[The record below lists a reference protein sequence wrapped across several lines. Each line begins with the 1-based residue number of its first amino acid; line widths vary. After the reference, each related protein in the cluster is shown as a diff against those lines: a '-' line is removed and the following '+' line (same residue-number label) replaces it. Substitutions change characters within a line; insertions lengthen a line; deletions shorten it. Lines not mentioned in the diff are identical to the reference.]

1 MKKNVILKMSLFSI
15 ICVVFVAYLLYY
27 SNAFANEGTTH
38 KHDFGKEFFFERIT
52 SFKEENFNKENNSA
66 IKDSIVKSFSV
77 NPKGTLSVDV
87 SGADIDL
94 KTWDKN
100 EVNVV
105 VQRKGSE
112 RALENYKIS
121 FESTKDNVTIKSENK
136 NKRNF
141 LNFGNNLSIEFT
153 IFIPKEFYPDVKTSG
168 GDISITDVFSNS
180 NLRTSGGDV
189 NVFNST
195 GNIEIKTSGGDIKIS
210 SNKGNIKASTSGGD
224 MVFKGVTGN
233 VDATTSGGDIVFK
246 EIKGSVYAS
255 TSGGD
260 IEVEIIGEN
269 KGVSLSTSGGDI
281 ELKISGDVKAS
292 LECKTSG
299 GDVSL
304 SNNSN
309 FEGTIKSSSIIGK
322 LNGGGPTIKAK
333 TSGGDIDLKFNK

>member
-38 KHDFGKEFFFERIT
+38 KIDFGKEFFFERIT
-52 SFKEENFNKENNSA
+52 SFKEENFNNENNST
-66 IKDSIVKSFSV
+66 IRDSIVKSFTV
-77 NPKGTLSVDV
+77 NPKGTLNVDV
-87 SGADIDL
+87 SGADIEL

-100 EVNVV
+100 EVKII
-105 VQRKGSE
+105 VQRRGSE
-112 RALENYKIS
+112 RALENYKLS
-121 FESTKDNVTIKSENK
+121 FESTKDNVTVKSESK
-136 NKRNF
+136 KSF
-141 LNFGNNLSIEFT
+141 WNFGNNLSIDFT
-153 IFIPKEFYPDVKTSG
+153 VFIPKEFYPDIKTSG

-180 NLRTSGGDV
+180 KLRTSGGDV

-224 MVFKGVTGN
+224 MVFKGVTGD

-246 EIKGSVYAS
+246 EIKGSVNAS

-260 IEVEIIGEN
+260 IEAEIIGEN
-269 KGVSLSTSGGDI
+269 KGISLSTSGGDI
-281 ELKISGDVKAS
+281 ELKISGDVKAD

-304 SNNSN
+304 SNSSN
-309 FEGTIKSSSIIGK
+309 FDGTIKSNSVIGK
-322 LNGGGPTIKAK
+322 LNGGGPSIKAK
-333 TSGGDIDLKFNK
+333 TSGGDIDLEFKK